1 MRPSPHSNFGK
12 ANFGKVNFGLIKRL
26 YFIAWVIWL
35 ADFATKTWA
44 LANLDSSNP
53 IKVIGSFLQL
63 TLVKNSGAA
72 FSFAQGATALFS
84 IFACLVVAAIAY
96 YSPRITSKG
105 WAIVLGL
112 ALGGILGNLSDRIFR
127 EPGFFT
133 GHVIDWIELPNW
145 PVFNIADSAIVVAA
159 AIAVVL
165 SIKDISPI
173 EPTNIEKKENSEE
186 A

>member
-1 MRPSPHSNFGK
+1 MRPSNNSKFDK
-12 ANFGKVNFGLIKRL
+12 SKFRLVKRL

-35 ADFATKTWA
+35 TDFATKSWA
-44 LANLDSSNP
+44 LNNLDPRDP
-53 IKVIGSFLQL
+53 IKVIGSILQF

-72 FSFAQGATALFS
+72 FSFAQEATVLFS
-84 IFACLVVAAIAY
+84 IFACFVVAAIAY
-96 YSPRITSKG
+96 YSPRINSKG
-105 WAIVLGL
+105 WAVVLGL

-127 EPGFFT
+127 APGFFT

-159 AIAVVL
+159 VIAVVL
-165 SIKDISPI
+165 SIKNVSPI
-173 EPTNIEKKENSEE
+173 EPINIEKKENSEE